1 MVRIFKLSP
10 WNVFCLSKKPKANVV
25 ENKTKK
31 PQHNNDNNERLL

>member
-1 MVRIFKLSP
+1 MVRIFKLSL